1 MNVFLSGQT
10 IGPFHSWRIPLAKK
24 CLRGCQ
30 IYTRDP
36 VSGGYL
42 RNELKLKNVKIS
54 SDLAW
59 LDLPKQNNR
68 ELLDRTL
75 AGYELERNEYIT
87 IVPSGLVRQYTGNRK
102 IYIESLTKVLTLL
115 KEKEQLKHKKIV
127 LLSHVL
133 KPEGADDRKT
143 INSIM
148 ENINANE
155 NIIPITDEL
164 LPVQA
169 RAILGNGLFTITGR
183 MHAAVST
190 FQMLKPAIAL
200 SYSVKYRG
208 VIGEGLGMKD
218 LVIEAKGDELWE
230 SGNIVDMVMDRVDYV
245 LNNYDSLVE
254 RIKPAVEESKR
265 MAMAQIEDI
274 AKKLKEVRT

>member
-1 MNVFLSGQT
+1 M
-10 IGPFHSWRIPLAKK
+10 
-24 CLRGCQ
+24 
-30 IYTRDP
+30 
-36 VSGGYL
+36 
-42 RNELKLKNVKIS
+42 
-54 SDLAW
+54 
-59 LDLPKQNNR
+59 
-68 ELLDRTL
+68 
-75 AGYELERNEYIT
+75 
-87 IVPSGLVRQYTGNRK
+87 GNRK

-190 FQMLKPAIAL
+190 FQMLKPAISL

-218 LVIEAKGDELWE
+218 LVIEAKGDELWK
-230 SGNIVDMVMDRVDYV
+230 SGNIVDMVVDRIDYV

-254 RIKPAVEESKR
+254 RIKPAVEESRR
-265 MAMAQIEDI
+265 MAMVQIEDV